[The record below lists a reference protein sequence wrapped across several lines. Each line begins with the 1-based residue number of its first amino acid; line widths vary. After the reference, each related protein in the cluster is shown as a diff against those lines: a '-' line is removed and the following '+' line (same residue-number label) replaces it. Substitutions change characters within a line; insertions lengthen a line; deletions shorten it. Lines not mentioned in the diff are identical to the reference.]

1 MFEGTYTALVTPF
14 RDGQVDYDAFQALI
28 DRQAEAGI
36 DGIVPVGTT
45 GESPTITPDEHI
57 EIIKRAWGGTGDPQR
72 VTFTDKV
79 PYNTRGI
86 IDACRSYEH
95 RDVFPPVA
103 EASPEFRQQIQEK
116 WKDLLV

>member
-1 MFEGTYTALVTPF
+1 MVDEDIDPSNLQDVMWAVVTRSDPA
-14 RDGQVDYDAFQALI
+14 RD
-28 DRQAEAGI
+28 
-36 DGIVPVGTT
+36 
-45 GESPTITPDEHI
+45 I